1 MTEEIFDQQ
10 LALSLQRLEEL
21 WQRVDELPKS
31 STQMERYAEE
41 FPTQPKDL
49 LKESLEGLSFS
60 LQELQ
65 VAAEELRQQKEA
77 LAKSCTVVE
86 TERQRYQE
94 LFKFAPDGYLVTA
107 KDGTILEANETVGQ
121 LLNISPERLITKPL
135 VVVINPQARRDFY
148 AKLSQL
154 QRGES
159 IKNWQVQLQRWRDA
173 CFDVSFT
180 VTPIQDSQGQVL
192 GLRWQLQD
200 LSASKGTEL
209 AQQPHERL
217 FRSMFENA
225 AIGIALLD
233 SQGRLIESNR
243 SLQEMLGYDSQELQ
257 TILPKWLNLDK
268 AGVEAVLFQQLMM
281 GKRPCYQ
288 REKCYHA
295 PDKGMRWGR
304 LTISLVQGV
313 DNQPS
318 FATCMLE
325 DITEVHQLKVA
336 QQEAIKQEQAIKQQ
350 ALKPSDVSPQEQI
363 ATPIL
368 RLETEPQ
375 QLAALVEQ
383 LGKILNDI
391 LSSTPEFFFVY
402 DPTGKYIYVN
412 RAAAQ
417 ALGLTQSDF
426 ISKTW
431 QQLELPAEFMERLDA
446 QRTGVFTTGQP
457 ITDEASF
464 STVDG
469 MRDYEYTIN
478 PISDIN
484 SDPEAV
490 VVTVRDITEQ
500 KRAAVA
506 ASEAMAK
513 EEEFSALKSHFSYF
527 ASVITQELRNPLNNI
542 FACTKLIE
550 SNAQAETD
558 EKTLNYLQLIQV
570 NVKRMNQLLNDLLL
584 IKKVE
589 AKELQLNPSL
599 VDLTEFC
606 RELTEEVQQGAGSR
620 HTITLTSEDQYPAV
634 CLDKKLLRH
643 ILTNLLLNA
652 IKYSPEGGEVKLDV
666 VCQEKQAIF
675 RIQDSG
681 TDIPQ
686 TDQELL
692 FKMFHE
698 GSNVGAVAGSGL
710 GLLIVKQ
717 CVELQGGEISVEK
730 AESVGTTLTVTL
742 PLNAE
747 NE

>member
-1 MTEEIFDQQ
+1 
-10 LALSLQRLEEL
+10 
-21 WQRVDELPKS
+21 
-31 STQMERYAEE
+31 
-41 FPTQPKDL
+41 
-49 LKESLEGLSFS
+49 
-60 LQELQ
+60 
-65 VAAEELRQQKEA
+65 
-77 LAKSCTVVE
+77 
-86 TERQRYQE
+86 
-94 LFKFAPDGYLVTA
+94 
-107 KDGTILEANETVGQ
+107 
-121 LLNISPERLITKPL
+121 
-135 VVVINPQARRDFY
+135 
-148 AKLSQL
+148 
-154 QRGES
+154 
-159 IKNWQVQLQRWRDA
+159 
-173 CFDVSFT
+173 
-180 VTPIQDSQGQVL
+180 
-192 GLRWQLQD
+192 
-200 LSASKGTEL
+200 
-209 AQQPHERL
+209 
-217 FRSMFENA
+217 
-225 AIGIALLD
+225 
-233 SQGRLIESNR
+233 
-243 SLQEMLGYDSQELQ
+243 
-257 TILPKWLNLDK
+257 
-268 AGVEAVLFQQLMM
+268 
-281 GKRPCYQ
+281 
-288 REKCYHA
+288 
-295 PDKGMRWGR
+295 
-304 LTISLVQGV
+304 
-313 DNQPS
+313 
-318 FATCMLE
+318 
-325 DITEVHQLKVA
+325 
-336 QQEAIKQEQAIKQQ
+336 
-350 ALKPSDVSPQEQI
+350 
-363 ATPIL
+363 
-368 RLETEPQ
+368 
-375 QLAALVEQ
+375 
-383 LGKILNDI
+383 
-391 LSSTPEFFFVY
+391 
-402 DPTGKYIYVN
+402 
-412 RAAAQ
+412 
-417 ALGLTQSDF
+417 
-426 ISKTW
+426 
-431 QQLELPAEFMERLDA
+431 
-446 QRTGVFTTGQP
+446 
-457 ITDEASF
+457 
-464 STVDG
+464 
-469 MRDYEYTIN
+469 
-478 PISDIN
+478 
-484 SDPEAV
+484 
-490 VVTVRDITEQ
+490 
-500 KRAAVA
+500 VA

-606 RELTEEVQQGAGSR
+606 RELTEELQQGAGSR